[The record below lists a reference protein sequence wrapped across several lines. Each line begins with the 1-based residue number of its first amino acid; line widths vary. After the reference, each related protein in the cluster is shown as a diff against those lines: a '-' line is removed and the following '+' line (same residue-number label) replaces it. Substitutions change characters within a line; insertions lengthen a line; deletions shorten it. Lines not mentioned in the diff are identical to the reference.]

1 MSEIAGLVRQ
11 LIDAGTPPDVA
22 AIVVAEAFAAGA
34 AYRRPE
40 MRAKRKSIPEIVRDG
55 IYIRDG
61 FVCAYCGNCDGPFHI
76 DHIHPVAK
84 GGTND
89 PKNLTIACVHCNIS
103 KGAKPLHEWKQ

>member
-1 MSEIAGLVRQ
+1 MADIGDLVEQ
-11 LIDAGTPPDVA
+11 LIQAGTAPAVA
-22 AIVVAEAFAAGA
+22 AVVVAEAFARGA
-34 AYRRPE
+34 VYEPPRKTARRK
-40 MRAKRKSIPEIVRDG
+40 AIPEIVRDG

-89 PKNLTIACVHCNIS
+89 PKNLTVACVRCNIS
-103 KGAKPLHEWKQ
+103 KGAKPLHEWRQ